1 MTYSIV
7 ARCPRSGEYGV
18 AVATYSPNVGATVPL
33 VESGR
38 GAVAYQCVSS
48 PIHRALAMRMLAEGA
63 SAAGTLAAL
72 AVQDPFWPARQVIL
86 VDMFGQAAGHTGEMA
101 PPQAG
106 HRLGEGFA
114 VAGNVL
120 TERCLADAWEGF
132 QATAG
137 SDLPLSERL
146 MRALEAGARSGGQ
159 PEGLTSAALLV
170 HGAPPFPLLDLRV
183 DLHDRPVIELRRLLE
198 FMRPLQDFYVRRKT
212 DPTGL
217 PRWWQARM
225 EAVPGWRPN
234 HLRQVVPQ
242 Q

>member
-7 ARCPRSGEYGV
+7 ARCPETGECGV
-18 AVATYSPNVGATVPL
+18 AVATYSPNVGATAPGAVP
-33 VESGR
+33 GR
-38 GAVAYQCVSS
+38 GALAYQCVSS
-48 PIHRALAMRMLAEGA
+48 PIHRAMAMGLLAEGA
-63 SAAGTLAAL
+63 SAAGVIATLAAR
-72 AVQDPFWPARQVIL
+72 DPFWPSRQVIV
-86 VDMFGQAAGHTGEMA
+86 VDMFGGVAGHTGETA
-101 PPQAG
+101 PPHAG

-120 TERCLADAWEGF
+120 TETCLEDAWQGF

-137 SDLPLSERL
+137 SGLPLSERL

-170 HGAPPFPLLDLRV
+170 HGAAPFPLLDLRV
-183 DLHDRPVIELRRLLE
+183 DLHDQPVIELRRVLE
-198 FMRPLQDFYVRRKT
+198 FMRPLQAFYVQRKT

-217 PRWWQARM
+217 PRWWQKRM
-225 EAVPGWRPN
+225 EAVPGWQPN
-234 HLRQVVPQ
+234 HLQRVIPQ

>member
-18 AVATYSPNVGATVPL
+18 GVATYSPNVGVTVPL
-33 VESGR
+33 VVSGR
-38 GAVAYQCVSS
+38 GAAAYQCVTS
-48 PIHRALAMRMLAEGA
+48 PSHRAIAGRMLGEGA

-72 AVQDPFWPARQVIL
+72 AAQDPFWDMRQVTL
-86 VDMFGQAAGHTGEMA
+86 VDMVGGVAGHTGAKA
-101 PPQAG
+101 PVHAG

-120 TERCLADAWEGF
+120 TAQCLGDTWDGF
-132 QATAG
+132 MATAD
-137 SDLPLSERL
+137 SDLPLAERL

-159 PEGLTSAALLV
+159 AEGLTSAALLV
-170 HGAPPFPLLDLRV
+170 HGAHPFPLLDVRV
-183 DLHDRPVIELRRLLE
+183 DVHDQPVIELRRVYE
-198 FMRPLQDFYVRRKT
+198 FMRPLQDFYVQRKT

-217 PRWWQARM
+217 PRWWQKRM
-225 EAVPGWRPN
+225 EEMPGWKPN
-234 HLRQVVPQ
+234 HLVQVIPQ

>member
-7 ARCPRSGEYGV
+7 ARCPRSGEFGV
-18 AVATYSPNVGATVPL
+18 GVATYSPNVGATVPL
-33 VESGR
+33 VVSDR
-38 GAVAYQCVSS
+38 GAVAYQCVTS
-48 PIHRALAMRMLAEGA
+48 PIHRAIAGRMLAEGA

-72 AVQDPFWPARQVIL
+72 AAQDPFWPMRQVTL
-86 VDMFGQAAGHTGEMA
+86 VDMFGGVAAHTGETSPA
-101 PPQAG
+101 HAG
-106 HRLGEGFA
+106 HRLGHGYA

-120 TERCLADAWEGF
+120 TAQCLDDTWQGF
-132 QATAG
+132 AATAG

-170 HGAPPFPLLDLRV
+170 HGREAFPLLDLRV
-183 DLHDRPVIELRRLLE
+183 DLHDRPVIELRRLLN
-198 FMRPLQDFYVRRKT
+198 FMRPLQDFYVQRKT

-217 PRWWQARM
+217 PRWWQKRM
-225 EAVPGWRPN
+225 ETDPDWKPN
-234 HLRQVVPQ
+234 HLIQVIPQ

>member
-7 ARCPRSGEYGV
+7 ARCGLSGEFGV
-18 AVATYSPNVGATVPL
+18 AVATYSPNVGATVPA
-33 VESGR
+33 VVSGR
-38 GAVAYQCVSS
+38 GAVAYQCVTS
-48 PIHRALAMRMLAEGA
+48 PIHRAIAVRMLAEGA

-72 AVQDPFWPARQVIL
+72 SAQDPFWDMRQVTL
-86 VDMFGQAAGHTGEMA
+86 VDMFGGVAGFTGGTA
-101 PPQAG
+101 PAHAG
-106 HRLGEGFA
+106 HRLGDGFA

-120 TERCLADAWEGF
+120 TDRCLNDTWEGF
-132 QATAG
+132 LATAG

-170 HGAPPFPLLDLRV
+170 HGKESFPLLDLRV
-183 DLHDRPVIELRRLLE
+183 DLHDRPVIELRRVLE
-198 FMRPLQDFYVRRKT
+198 FMRPLQDYYVQRKT

-217 PRWWQARM
+217 PRWWQKRIEVA
-225 EAVPGWRPN
+225 PGWTPN
-234 HLRQVVPQ
+234 HLLQVVPQ